1 MSEIVGII
9 PAAGMGSRLAPFPC
23 PKELFP
29 VGYQDYK
36 VQGKIERRPK
46 VISQYMFEEMLA
58 AGAKRIFVVLG
69 EGKHDIMR
77 YYGAGRRFGAHV
89 AYLYQDILRGMPFA
103 LDLAYPWL
111 NGETVIFGM
120 PDTIIEPKDAFARLV
135 EHHWSREAD
144 LTLGIFDTDTPWKFS
159 PVKLDAEG
167 RVLYNIDKPRE
178 TELRN
183 TWGICCWGP
192 RFTELMQRFLAE
204 IAQGEREVVLS
215 DVFGEAL
222 HQDLNVRGLHFADGQ
237 YLDIGTTGELDRALR
252 KFHL

>member
-1 MSEIVGII
+1 MSNVVGII
-9 PAAGMGSRLAPFPC
+9 PAAGKGSRLAPFPC

-29 VGYQDYK
+29 VGYQDYP

-46 VISQYMFEEMLA
+46 VISQYLFEEMLT

-89 AYLYQDILRGMPFA
+89 AYLYQDVLRGMPFA

-120 PDTIIEPKDAFARLV
+120 PDTIIEPRDAFAQLLA
-135 EHHWSREAD
+135 HHQAKEAD
-144 LTLGIFDTDTPWKFS
+144 LTLGIFYTDTPWKFS
-159 PVKLDAEG
+159 PVKVDEHG
-167 RVLYNIDKPRE
+167 RVLYNVDKPKE
-178 TELRN
+178 TRLRN

-192 RFTELMQRFLAE
+192 QFTELMHRYLAE
-204 IAQGEREVVLS
+204 LVGEDREVVLS
-215 DVFGEAL
+215 DVFNEAL
-222 HQDLNVRGLHFADGQ
+222 SQSLNVQGLYLEAGQ
-237 YLDIGTTGELDRALR
+237 YLDIGTAEELDTALR
-252 KFHL
+252 RFHL